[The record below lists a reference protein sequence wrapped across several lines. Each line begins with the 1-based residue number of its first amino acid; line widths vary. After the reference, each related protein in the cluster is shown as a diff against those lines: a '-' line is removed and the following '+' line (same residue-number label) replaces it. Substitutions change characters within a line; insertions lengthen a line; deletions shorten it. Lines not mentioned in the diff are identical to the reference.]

1 MNILFDYLLFPILCV
16 FYNQLTFRS
25 NLKGILLK
33 LFLFSIPMTLA
44 EVFFERK
51 TKLIKF
57 NKNWHWYHTLLSE
70 TFIMLF
76 VRMFIGLI
84 RIIQSKKSF

>member
-1 MNILFDYLLFPILCV
+1 MYPILCV